1 MLLFILFMAKT
12 ACQEFGS
19 LRIWIQHRSDGPSF
33 PICPRLGFKF
43 PSYVYLNV
51 ASSQRCVCGIFF
63 IVATSLLRLVFSC
76 VVAAFDIDQGV
87 GGHWSGLAF

>member
-12 ACQEFGS
+12 ACREFGS